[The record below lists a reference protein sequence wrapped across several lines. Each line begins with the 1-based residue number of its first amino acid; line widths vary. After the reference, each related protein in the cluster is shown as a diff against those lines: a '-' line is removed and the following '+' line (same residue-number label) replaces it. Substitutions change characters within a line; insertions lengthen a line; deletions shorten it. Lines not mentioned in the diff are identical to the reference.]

1 MNFSIENTG
10 TIHKTSLSNGL
21 RVLTKHMPGNY
32 SVGISVFVGVGSR
45 YESPKYAGI
54 SHFIEHLVFKGTPS
68 RPNSMEVSSAVESLG
83 GIINAATEQELTV
96 YWSKV
101 GQQHMDE
108 TMGLLIDML
117 RNSLY
122 DPFEIE
128 IERKVLIEEQA
139 MLNDDPDYRVE
150 TLMDDI
156 LWKNHPLGMDIAGT
170 KESVLSI
177 TREMIL
183 NHVNQFYSPS
193 NIVIVVAG
201 EVEHDDVVMK
211 VNKFCDG
218 WASYDVP
225 KFTRFFENQNQPRI
239 KVEYKKAEQSHISVG
254 VPGFSIFH
262 PDRYVLDL
270 LSVVLGEGM
279 SSRLFLEIRERMG
292 LAYDIHSSVT
302 HFSDCGSL
310 VINAGVDPKQV
321 YIALDTILDQV
332 NLLRGEITDDELHR
346 AKQLSTGTLLMRMED
361 TREVS
366 SWVGVQELIL
376 GRVCDVDQSIA
387 SISNVTLDDLRRVAD
402 NILCDSK
409 LNLAVVGPYRG
420 DSRFKKVLFT

>member
-366 SWVGVQELIL
+366 SWVGVQELIS

>member
-1 MNFSIENTG
+1 MENTG
-10 TIHKTSLSNGL
+10 TLRKTSISNGL

-68 RPNSMEVSSAVESLG
+68 RPSSMEVSFAVESLG

-101 GQQHMDE
+101 GQQHMGE
-108 TMGLLIDML
+108 TIGLLIDMI

-128 IERKVLIEEQA
+128 IERKVIIEEQA

-150 TLMDDI
+150 ALMDEI

-170 KESVLSI
+170 KESVLDI

-201 EVEHDDVVMK
+201 EVDHDDVVRK
-211 VNKFCDG
+211 VDKFCDG
-218 WASYDVP
+218 WISYDVP
-225 KFTRFFENQNQPRI
+225 KFTQFFENQNKPRI
-239 KVEYKKAEQSHISVG
+239 KLEYKKAEQAHISVG

-279 SSRLFLEIRERMG
+279 SSRLFLEVREKMG

-302 HFSDCGSL
+302 HFSDCGAL

-321 YIALDTILDQV
+321 YAALDTILDQV
-332 NLLRGEITDDELHR
+332 NLLREEITDDELHR

-376 GRVCDVDQSIA
+376 GGVCDVDQL
-387 SISNVTLDDLRRVAD
+387 ISTISAVTSDDLKRVAD

-420 DSRFKKVLFT
+420 DSRFKKSLFTSSA